1 MSIESLFTEA
11 MSKHR
16 AGDLDNAEKLY
27 KNILSRDPNNPDVLN
42 LLGVLSLQSE
52 KLKEAERF
60 IRQAIAVDSS
70 IAEYHF
76 NLGEVLLHYD
86 DEYAAIQSYRKS
98 LEINPN
104 LEIAKKKLVALGGCV
119 RTEPGEDC
127 NELKRFE
134 VVQSVIDKI
143 DAKTYLEIG
152 VDSGESFVNIS
163 AERKYGVD
171 PVPTIFLIEKLLKEC
186 GINFFKFT
194 SDGSNNGMAITLKA
208 TNKLPFK
215 MPYNHKSEFYYETS
229 DHFFANHAPILFN
242 ETPIDVAFLDGLHTY
257 HQTYLDVV
265 NTLDFISSGG
275 IILMHDCNPPTE
287 AAAFPAPSL
296 EEAAKLNLPGWI
308 NQWCGDVWKS
318 IVRLRSTRD
327 DLRVFV
333 LDCDF
338 GIGVIYLG
346 KPPEKLDISI
356 PEIENMTYKDLQKN
370 RKQLL
375 NLKPQNYLYEFLQ
388 TLQ

>member
-1 MSIESLFTEA
+1 M
-11 MSKHR
+11 
-16 AGDLDNAEKLY
+16 
-27 KNILSRDPNNPDVLN
+27 
-42 LLGVLSLQSE
+42 
-52 KLKEAERF
+52 
-60 IRQAIAVDSS
+60 
-70 IAEYHF
+70 
-76 NLGEVLLHYD
+76 
-86 DEYAAIQSYRKS
+86 
-98 LEINPN
+98 
-104 LEIAKKKLVALGGCV
+104 
-119 RTEPGEDC
+119 
-127 NELKRFE
+127 
-134 VVQSVIDKI
+134 IDQI

-163 AERKYGVD
+163 AERKYGID
-171 PVPTIFLIEKLLKEC
+171 LVPTIFLIEKLLKEC

-194 SDGSNNGMAITLKA
+194 SDGSNNGMEITLKA

-229 DHFFANHAPILFN
+229 DHFFANHAPLLFN

-265 NTLDFISSGG
+265 NTLDFISRGG

-296 EEAAKLNLPGWI
+296 VEAAKLNLPGWI

-318 IVRLRSTRD
+318 IVRLRSTRN

-338 GIGVIYLG
+338 GIGVVYRG
-346 KPPEKLDISI
+346 KPEEKLDISI
-356 PEIENMTYKDLQKN
+356 PEIENMTYRDLQKN

-388 TLQ
+388 TLR